1 MPSIAAR
8 LDAGKPI
15 NMLIT
20 KPMRGKR
27 SIIEEALISSVGES
41 MALLMLRNAT
51 ADRGSSMPGSVE
63 MSTLL
68 IEINRLGC
76 ALCGLAFIALLL
88 PADCRHSRRRSFLG
102 LL

>member
-1 MPSIAAR
+1 MPSIAAH
-8 LDAGKPI
+8 LDVAKPI

-27 SIIEEALISSVGES
+27 SIIEETLISSLGES
-41 MALLMLRNAT
+41 IALLMLRNAT
-51 ADRGSSMPGSVE
+51 ADRGSSMSGCVE

-68 IEINRLGC
+68 IEINRLAC
-76 ALCGLAFIALLL
+76 ALCGLAFIVLLL
-88 PADCRHSRRRSFLG
+88 HADCRHSRRGSFLG